1 MEDFSITDLGWSFR
15 NGCSEQFSMLLA
27 APVILV
33 SRTRQMADYSRR
45 EQRHE
50 QREEF
55 PLSLTTKNMFV
66 QEQIAEIRQ
75 AALMLKKRLFVS
87 NT

>member
-1 MEDFSITDLGWSFR
+1 MF
-15 NGCSEQFSMLLA
+15 LA

-33 SRTRQMADYSRR
+33 FRVIHVRSLKDRR
-45 EQRHE
+45 EQRE
-50 QREEF
+50 GF
-55 PLSLTTKNMFV
+55 PFSLATINMFV
-66 QEQIAEIRQ
+66 QEQIAEIRRH